1 MDLLIINGP
10 NINLLGLREPEVYGS
25 DSYEDLLNLLDD
37 YAVNNN
43 HNISVYQ
50 SNHEGEIVDLIQS
63 EYLKYDALI
72 INPAAY
78 THTSI
83 AIRDAIVAVG
93 IDTVEVHISD
103 VNNREDF
110 RKVNYY
116 SDIALCTI
124 SNEGIKGYLSAIKY
138 LEGRLDDN

>member
-10 NINLLGLREPEVYGS
+10 NINLLGLREPEIYGS
-25 DSYEDLLNLLDD
+25 DSYEDLLNILSD
-37 YAVNNN
+37 YADEKK

-63 EYLKYDALI
+63 EYLSYDALI

-116 SDIALCTI
+116 SDIVLKTI
-124 SNEGIKGYLSAIKY
+124 SNEGIKGYISAIRF
-138 LEGRLDDN
+138 LEGRLNDN

>member
-10 NINLLGLREPEVYGS
+10 NINLLGLREPDVYGG
-25 DSYEDLLNLLDD
+25 DSYEDLLLLLSD
-37 YAVNNN
+37 YADDKS

-93 IDTVEVHISD
+93 IDTVEVHLSD

-110 RKVNYY
+110 RKVNFYN
-116 SDIALCTI
+116 DIVLKTI
-124 SNEGIKGYLSAIKY
+124 SNEGIKGYINAIKF
-138 LEGRLDDN
+138 LEGRLNDN